1 MVVVVVD
8 GAAGP
13 VKPNV
18 PDRNLLVLVG
28 GPLPSLR
35 SSFVAMIVNGVNVLS
50 VLSLESEDD
59 ILKSMNTITVW

>member
-28 GPLPSLR
+28 GPLPSLLTCI
-35 SSFVAMIVNGVNVLS
+35 VAMIVNMVNVLS
-50 VLSLESEDD
+50 VLSVLSLSPDD
-59 ILKSMNTITVW
+59 ILSP

>member
-28 GPLPSLR
+28 GPLPLLLSC
-35 SSFVAMIVNGVNVLS
+35 FVAMIVNGVNVLERPERPERPGS
-50 VLSLESEDD
+50 
-59 ILKSMNTITVW
+59 KMTF

>member
-1 MVVVVVD
+1 VVVVVVD

-28 GPLPSLR
+28 GPLPLLHSC
-35 SSFVAMIVNGVNVLS
+35 FVAMIVNGVNVLS

>member
-28 GPLPSLR
+28 GPLPSLI
-35 SSFVAMIVNGVNVLS
+35 SFFIAIMIEIAAIWGDRPEMRKPS
-50 VLSLESEDD
+50 
-59 ILKSMNTITVW
+59 TPGITTRIWP